1 MIRFSD
7 EEKSI
12 MAMYETKDRVELVI
26 NIKDAIPY
34 IEDEDLKETATG
46 IVSKLVGMTDKE
58 FRALEV
64 V

>member
-34 IEDEDLKETATG
+34 IDDDDLKETATG
-46 IVSKLVGMTDKE
+46 IVSKLVAMTDKE
-58 FRALEV
+58 FRALGV

>member
-1 MIRFSD
+1 MIKFSD

-26 NIKDAIPY
+26 NLKEAIPY
-34 IEDEDLKETATG
+34 IEDDGLKKTATG
-46 IVSKLVGMTDKE
+46 IVSKLVAMTDKE
-58 FRALEV
+58 FAEV

>member
-34 IEDEDLKETATG
+34 IEDENLKETATG
-46 IVSKLVGMTDKE
+46 IISKLVAMTDKE

>member
-1 MIRFSD
+1 MIKFSD

-26 NIKDAIPY
+26 NLKEAIPY

-58 FRALEV
+58 FRTLGV

>member
-46 IVSKLVGMTDKE
+46 IVSKLVAMTDKE
-58 FRALEV
+58 FRTLGV